1 MFSQVSVCL
10 QGVVSHALSGGWGGV
25 GISGTMPL
33 PRGGYVQEWVRLE
46 AWYVHK
52 KVGTLPLGVVIP
64 GGGGYVLGVGMTG
77 DEYPSLPD
85 MWDLGYYVI
94 RLTSG

>member
-33 PRGGYVQEWVRLE
+33 PRGGYVQEWVRPG

-52 KVGTLPLGVVIP
+52 KVGTLPP
-64 GGGGYVLGVGMTG
+64 GGGDSRRWWVCVGVGMTG

-85 MWDLGYYVI
+85 TWDLGYYVI
-94 RLTSG
+94 RSTSG